1 MHKEC
6 AISFYQINYF
16 EQSMRF
22 YHQTSP
28 EIAVTL
34 IRTKNFIGSAMKD
47 DDGLN
52 GYVHVSQLNQTR
64 LEKVGT
70 ELVLDWLGPV
80 REVNIDELPV
90 FKMKKNVL
98 YSQYVQTETYLPIKR
113 WREFI
118 PSPMNE
124 NLLKIVN
131 IKFVGGKK
139 IDDLIFYPGWYRFI
153 PIKKLKTKFERGF
166 KLRFIK
172 ELRDEYINRE
182 LFLKIN

>member
-1 MHKEC
+1 
-6 AISFYQINYF
+6 
-16 EQSMRF
+16 MRF
-22 YHQTSP
+22 YHRTSP
-28 EIAVTL
+28 EIAVHL
-34 IRTKNFIGSAMKD
+34 IRTKNFIGNVMKD

-52 GYVHVSQLNQTR
+52 GYVHVSQLKKTTLNGVGAELI
-64 LEKVGT
+64 LE
-70 ELVLDWLGPV
+70 WLGPV
-80 REVNIDELPV
+80 HVVNIDELPV

-98 YSQYVQTETYLPIKR
+98 YSQYVQTETYHPIER

-131 IKFVGGKK
+131 IKFLEGKK
-139 IDDLIFYPGWYRFI
+139 LDDLIFYPDWYRFI
-153 PIKKLKTKFERGF
+153 PFKKLKTKLERGF

>member
-1 MHKEC
+1 
-6 AISFYQINYF
+6 
-16 EQSMRF
+16 
-22 YHQTSP
+22 
-28 EIAVTL
+28 
-34 IRTKNFIGSAMKD
+34 MKD

-52 GYVHVSQLNQTR
+52 GYVHVSQLNKSD
-64 LEKVGT
+64 LEGVGT
-70 ELVLDWLGPV
+70 ELVLQWLGPV
-80 REVNIDELPV
+80 HEVNIDELPV
-90 FKMKKNVL
+90 YKMKKNVL
-98 YSQYVQTETYLPIKR
+98 YSQYVQRETYLRKDR

-131 IKFVGGKK
+131 IKFVSGKK
-139 IDDLIFYPGWYRFI
+139 IDDLIIYPDWYRFI
-153 PIKKLKTKFERGF
+153 PFKKLKTKFERGF